1 MDRKEGIQW
10 NRSEGEMPSFWQ
22 FLLESLPPASRE
34 KLLENV
40 AFTTIPRGKYIFREG
55 QAADYICIIRKGK
68 VKLSH
73 IDTEGRENIVMIVSE
88 NDTIWESMFLYD
100 STFPYSAVTMTDT
113 LICRIYR
120 ENFLH
125 VLDNPAA
132 ALQLVAMLSQ
142 KLHDANA
149 RNQILAIQ
157 DPAARV
163 AGFLLYHLERGEG
176 EELTL
181 RLEDIASSIGLR
193 YETVSRKLGILQD
206 KGWVERTGKGRLRVK
221 DPVGLASM
229 VENSR

>member
-1 MDRKEGIQW
+1 MW
-10 NRSEGEMPSFWQ
+10 SENQREVSFFRH
-22 FLLESLPPASRE
+22 FLLEDLPPGSRE

-40 AFTTIPRGKYIFREG
+40 VFTTIPKGRYIFREG
-55 QAADYICIIRKGK
+55 QPADFVCVIRRGK

-88 NDTIWESMFLYD
+88 NDTIWENMFLCG

-113 LICRIYR
+113 MLCRIYR

-125 VLDNPAA
+125 VLDDPAA
-132 ALQLVAMLSQ
+132 ALQIVSMLSR

-157 DPAARV
+157 DPLARV
-163 AGFLLYHLERGEG
+163 AGFLLYHVERGNG
-176 EELTL
+176 EELSL

-193 YETVSRKLGILQD
+193 QETVSRKLGVLQD
-206 KGWVERTGKGRLRVK
+206 RGFVERTGRGKLTVK
-221 DPVGLASM
+221 KPVELAAM
-229 VENSR
+229 VETCC